1 VLKTAV
7 DCRRKIPEF
16 DTTTALFKRIEEDK
30 VVFFH
35 LTGECEEHAATKT
48 TLPPS

>member
-1 VLKTAV
+1 LTAGA
-7 DCRRKIPEF
+7 KSPNSTPPQHF
-16 DTTTALFKRIEEDK
+16 SKRIEEDK

-35 LTGECEEHAATKT
+35 LTGECEKHAATKT